1 MAMKKKFVGLALAT
15 AIALPASSVY
25 ATNSETITGN
35 EGTPLEK
42 EVTVTGNIKTSNGL
56 APDGKLEVELP
67 STMQFTVD
75 KNGEFSGT
83 TYKVTNR
90 SKSPIEVSL
99 GSFAQT
105 GTAINLLG
113 TDQESNMP
121 SKKRNDVILALV
133 GDGGDHVDL
142 SDPIKGR
149 KLLDVAGD
157 NGVGTIELAGLAG
170 KQAMDDDKD
179 ATGVSSSFK
188 LVFQIKKA

>member
-1 MAMKKKFVGLALAT
+1 MAMKKKFLGLALAT